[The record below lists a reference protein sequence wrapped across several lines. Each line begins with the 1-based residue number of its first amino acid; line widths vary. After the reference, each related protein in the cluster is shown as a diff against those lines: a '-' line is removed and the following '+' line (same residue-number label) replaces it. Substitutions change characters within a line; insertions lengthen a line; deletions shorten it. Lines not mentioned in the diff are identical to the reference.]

1 MTMFALGVAT
11 PIMAVAYQ
19 LRLRWLIY
27 HHGLH
32 PRPANAR
39 TASEFAAA
47 LALAIVMA
55 LIILGNP
62 NGATS

>member
-1 MTMFALGVAT
+1 MVMYILGVAT
-11 PIMAVAYQ
+11 VIMALAYQ
-19 LRLRWLIY
+19 IRLRWLIY

-47 LALAIVMA
+47 LALAIVIA
-55 LIILGNP
+55 LIIFGNP
-62 NGATS
+62 NGAPL